1 MANPAELPRPRNKVN
16 RLRPVQRLR
25 MPRNLQADRV
35 WAFARTLE
43 RGVRNEAFRELVQ
56 RIDGSPWHA
65 LDRVCVYHDG
75 AETFAA
81 IGTAIEQARSEVL
94 VEMYILRDDR
104 VGMKLHRVLSDAAAR
119 GVRVCV
125 LADSVGSFGTSRKF
139 WRRLEANGIAVRL
152 FHPWWHSP
160 LHAWRRDHRKI
171 IVIDREVTFTG
182 GMNVGDEYGSSL
194 RKPRGDV
201 VFRDT
206 FVRVDGS
213 IAPEMAYT
221 FADGWARAGGEPL
234 IGIEPNRRP
243 VAHSPA
249 SGDDPGAL
257 ILDARPGRGQPETIA
272 VLAAVVGAAR
282 EQLWITTP
290 YFAPPDGGLQILED
304 AAARGVDV
312 RLLLPGETDVPLVR
326 RAGLGS
332 YTRLLRAGVRI
343 FEYEECVLHAKTML
357 ADNHLSV
364 IGSANL
370 DFRSLWFNAECNLL
384 LSDDATA
391 AMLREHFEADLAR
404 SREITWSEWKHR
416 PWYSRLV
423 DLGARSL
430 RVLL

>member
-1 MANPAELPRPRNKVN
+1 MANPAEVSRPHKTVN

-25 MPRNLQADRV
+25 MPRSLQADRV

-56 RIDGSPWHA
+56 QIDGSPWHA
-65 LDRVCVYHDG
+65 FERVSVYHDG

-81 IGTAIEQARSEVL
+81 IGTAIEGARREVL

-104 VGMKLHRVLSDAAAR
+104 VGMKLQRVLSDAAAR

-139 WRRLEANGIAVRL
+139 WKRLEADGIAVRM

-171 IVIDREVTFTG
+171 IVIDREPTFTG

-194 RKPRGDV
+194 RKPRGGV
-201 VFRDT
+201 AFRDT
-206 FVRVDGS
+206 FIGVDGS
-213 IAPEMAYT
+213 VAPEMAYT

-234 IGIEPNRRP
+234 IGVEPDRRP
-243 VAHSPA
+243 QTRSPA
-249 SGDDPGAL
+249 SGEDPAAL

-272 VLAAVVGAAR
+272 V
-282 EQLWITTP
+282 
-290 YFAPPDGGLQILED
+290 
-304 AAARGVDV
+304 
-312 RLLLPGETDVPLVR
+312 RL
-326 RAGLGS
+326 
-332 YTRLLRAGVRI
+332 
-343 FEYEECVLHAKTML
+343 FEYERCVLHAKTML
-357 ADNHLSV
+357 ADDHLTV

-384 LSDDATA
+384 VSDDATA
-391 AMLREHFEADLAR
+391 AALREHFEADLEAA
-404 SREITWSEWKHR
+404 REITWSEWQHR
-416 PWYSRLV
+416 PWYSRLG
-423 DLGARSL
+423 DWCARCL